1 MGSRAARVTVVL
13 LLVAAGA
20 GAGVFLWDV
29 DRRLERVEDGR
40 ANVDAAL
47 EAMMGAATEIARVQ
61 QEYVAGGR
69 PDESALSRAAVLL
82 DNLRADARGLTA
94 AARSSDRTIR
104 ITALD
109 GGIATLA
116 DLDGRVRDHVA
127 LEQLSAAAD
136 LAAGAALDAADDLTD
151 RLAQLRSAER
161 AAARAERRLLQSRQ
175 QQVLAGVAIV
185 WVAGLLLLVRRP
197 KSPPAVSAA
206 PVEPPTATHPPVL
219 APSVDLTEAA
229 AVCTAIAQ
237 VTSTEPLPALL
248 ARAAAVIDAP
258 GIVVWMGAGEDL
270 FAVTGHGYD
279 ARVLGRLGP
288 IRRQADNA
296 TAAAWRTG
304 GTRIVAAD
312 TMSNGAI
319 VAPMIGPGGCIGVLA
334 AEVRRGREIDPAV
347 QATTS
352 IIAAQLATVLAAW
365 PQASAEPLSSGAAT
379 TTEARLHA

>member
-1 MGSRAARVTVVL
+1 MGSRAARLTVVL

-40 ANVDAAL
+40 ANVDAVL
-47 EAMMGAATEIARVQ
+47 EAMMGAAAEIPRTQ
-61 QEYVAGGR
+61 QQYVASGR
-69 PDESALSRAAVLL
+69 PDESALSRATVLL
-82 DNLRADARGLTA
+82 DSVRADARAVTA
-94 AARSSDRTIR
+94 TARSSDRTIR
-104 ITALD
+104 IKALD
-109 GGIATLA
+109 ESIATVA
-116 DLDGRVRDHVA
+116 DVDDRIRSHVA

-136 LAAGAALDAADDLTD
+136 LAAGAGPDAADHLTD

-161 AAARAERRLLQSRQ
+161 AAARTERQRLQRRQ
-175 QQVLAGVAIV
+175 RQALAGAAIV
-185 WVAGLLLLVRRP
+185 WVVGLVLLARRP
-197 KSPPAVSAA
+197 KSPPAVPAA
-206 PVEPPTATHPPVL
+206 VVEPAATTHPPVL
-219 APSVDLTEAA
+219 SLSVNLTEAA

-237 VTSTEPLPALL
+237 VTSTDPLPALL
-248 ARAAAVIDAP
+248 ARASAVIDAP

-288 IRRQADNA
+288 IRRHADNA

-304 GTRIVAAD
+304 ETRIVAAD

-334 AEVRRGREIDPAV
+334 AEVRGGRETDAAV

-352 IIAAQLATVLAAW
+352 IVAAQLATVLAAW
-365 PQASAEPLSSGAAT
+365 PQVSAEPVAPGAGAT
-379 TTEARLHA
+379 ETRLHA